1 MTVKKSIIVLVRALQ
16 MNRTSRRL
24 LVLKRRAI
32 SLPTKVC
39 IVRAMF
45 FSVVIYGCEIWAIKR
60 AER

>member
-1 MTVKKSIIVLVRALQ
+1 

-32 SLPTKVC
+32 TLPTKVC
-39 IVRAMF
+39 TVRAMF
-45 FSVVIYGCEIWAIKR
+45 FSEVMYGCESWTIKR